1 MKAIII
7 SSYGGP
13 EVLTVTELPDP
24 VPAAD
29 EVLIAV
35 RAFGL
40 NHAEAYMRSGAMG
53 EVAQVTGIECAGTVV
68 ADPSGRLAEG
78 TAVVAILGGM
88 GRTRNGSYAE
98 LVTVPASNVVQV
110 STSLPWTDLV
120 ALPEVYATAWAGLRQ
135 NLDLRPGQTVLIRG
149 ATSALGQA
157 AVNVAA
163 EQGATVIATT
173 RRPDRAALL
182 ERIGAKTVL
191 IDDGQLAD
199 QQPARSTA
207 SSTWSGTACC
217 ATRYASCA
225 RAAGCASSAFSAGSS
240 RWRTSTRSPTCPAAC
255 SSASTAA
262 RSCWARSEFPLTEIP
277 LTEMI
282 GKAENGLY
290 QAKPARVFGFDDVV
304 EAHRVMESGLA
315 GDGRLADQQSGV
327 VDCVFDLV
335 GNRVLRDSLRVVRP
349 RGRVCQLGFLGG
361 LEPVAGFNPIADLP
375 SGVQLSFYG
384 SAFVLGNKRVPA
396 HRDPAHRDNRQGRKW
411 PLPGQ
416 AREGIRLR

>member
-1 MKAIII
+1 MKAIVI

-53 EVAQVTGIECAGTVV
+53 EVATVTGIECAGTVA

-78 TAVVAILGGM
+78 TAVVAVLGGM

-98 LVTVPASNVVQV
+98 LVTVPASNVVPV

-120 ALPEVYATAWAGLRQ
+120 ALPEVYATAWAGLHQ

-163 EQGATVIATT
+163 EHGATVIATT

-182 ERIGAKTVL
+182 ERIGATTVL

-199 QQPARSTA
+199 QRPGA
-207 SSTWSGTACC
+207 
-217 ATRYASCA
+217 
-225 RAAGCASSAFSAGSS
+225 
-240 RWRTSTRSPTCPAAC
+240 
-255 SSASTAA
+255 
-262 RSCWARSEFPLTEIP
+262 
-277 LTEMI
+277 
-282 GKAENGLY
+282 
-290 QAKPARVFGFDDVV
+290 
-304 EAHRVMESGLA
+304 
-315 GDGRLADQQSGV
+315 

-335 GNRVLRDSLRVVRP
+335 GNGVLRDSLRIARP

-361 LEPVAGFNPIADLP
+361 LEPVADFNPIADLP
-375 SGVQLSFYG
+375 SGVQFSFYG
-384 SAFVLGNKRVPA
+384 SAFVLGTSAFPLSDIPLTEMIGKAESGRYQAKPARVFGFDDIVEA
-396 HRDPAHRDNRQGRKW
+396 HKVMESGLAGGKMTVSV
-411 PLPGQ
+411 
-416 AREGIRLR
+416 A

>member
-1 MKAIII
+1 MKAIVI

-13 EVLTVTELPDP
+13 EVLTVTSLPDP

-98 LVTVPASNVVQV
+98 LVT
-110 STSLPWTDLV
+110 SLPWTDLV
-120 ALPEVYATAWAGLRQ
+120 ALPEVYATAWAGLRH

-182 ERIGAKTVL
+182 MRIGAKTVL
-191 IDDGQLAD
+191 IDDG
-199 QQPARSTA
+199 
-207 SSTWSGTACC
+207 
-217 ATRYASCA
+217 
-225 RAAGCASSAFSAGSS
+225 
-240 RWRTSTRSPTCPAAC
+240 
-255 SSASTAA
+255 
-262 RSCWARSEFPLTEIP
+262 
-277 LTEMI
+277 
-282 GKAENGLY
+282 
-290 QAKPARVFGFDDVV
+290 
-304 EAHRVMESGLA
+304 
-315 GDGRLADQQSGV
+315 RLADQQTGV

-335 GNRVLRDSLRVVRP
+335 GNRVLRDSLRVVRA

-375 SGVQLSFYG
+375 SGVQFSFYG
-384 SAFVLGNKRVPA
+384 SAFVLGTREFPLTEIPLTEMIGKAETGIYQAQPARVFSFDDIVEA
-396 HRDPAHRDNRQGRKW
+396 HTVMESGLVGGKMTVSVT
-411 PLPGQ
+411 
-416 AREGIRLR
+416 

>member
-40 NHAEAYMRSGAMG
+40 NHAEAYMRSGAFG
-53 EVAQVTGIECAGTVV
+53 EVARVTGIECAGTVV
-68 ADPSGRLAEG
+68 TDPSGRLAEG

-98 LVTVPASNVVQV
+98 LVTVPAGNVVEV

-120 ALPEVYATAWAGLRQ
+120 ALPEVYATAWAGLCQ

-163 EQGATVIATT
+163 EQGAAVIATT

-191 IDDGQLAD
+191 IDDG
-199 QQPARSTA
+199 
-207 SSTWSGTACC
+207 
-217 ATRYASCA
+217 
-225 RAAGCASSAFSAGSS
+225 
-240 RWRTSTRSPTCPAAC
+240 
-255 SSASTAA
+255 
-262 RSCWARSEFPLTEIP
+262 
-277 LTEMI
+277 
-282 GKAENGLY
+282 
-290 QAKPARVFGFDDVV
+290 
-304 EAHRVMESGLA
+304 
-315 GDGRLADQQSGV
+315 RLADRQLGV

-335 GNRVLRDSLRVVRP
+335 GNSVLRDSLHIVRP

-361 LEPVAGFNPIADLP
+361 LEPVADFNPIADLP
-375 SGVQLSFYG
+375 SGVQFSFYG
-384 SAFVLGNKRVPA
+384 SAFVLGTSAFPLTEIPLTEMIGKAESGRYQAKPARVFSFDHIVEA
-396 HRDPAHRDNRQGRKW
+396 HRVMETGLAGGKMTVSVT
-411 PLPGQ
+411 
-416 AREGIRLR
+416 